1 MFGTFFM
8 LSNSRSY
15 FHLRAVRATLA
26 HIENSNNYSALQNS
40 FCSKKKISQIVEYL
54 SPKKEKKKK
63 RKLSV
68 LYLKDLTAFFLDIIE
83 SVLFFLVKPNTNDT
97 V

>member
-63 RKLSV
+63 KTFCALLKRFDCFFFRHYRKCFIFPCKTK
-68 LYLKDLTAFFLDIIE
+68 YK
-83 SVLFFLVKPNTNDT
+83 
-97 V
+97 